1 MVNEAKIEREFFGES
16 VAETRAYTLTHG
28 GPADHVGGQVHC
40 IICNI
45 VIL

>member
-1 MVNEAKIEREFFGES
+1 MVNGAKIEREFFEES
-16 VAETRAYTLTHG
+16 GAETRVYTLTHG
-28 GPADHVGGQVHC
+28 GPGDQVGGQVHC